1 MKRRILLVDDHTL
14 FMEGLKYLLETYG
27 IQVVGEA
34 RNGLEAM
41 EKMEQLQPQLVLM
54 DIKMPVRDGLETLR
68 EMKSLFPNVPVVMLT
83 TSEEAGDLE
92 RAVAFGADGYLLKD
106 TAGTALI
113 DYLEKV
119 MSPAPEPAPASAL
132 ATPTPVGVMGAEKEV
147 PRNRKSGTM
156 ESRRLSRQ
164 QLEILMLVAEGNTY
178 QQTGRLLGVSG
189 RTVKYHMERIMEKL
203 NLQNRSQ
210 VIAYAVKNR
219 LIKESS

>member
-68 EMKSLFPNVPVVMLT
+68 EMKSLFPNVAVVMLT

-119 MSPAPEPAPASAL
+119 MSPAPASAL

-147 PRNRKSGTM
+147 QRNRKSGTM

-219 LIKESS
+219 LIKERS